1 MRKDW
6 SFYLLLT
13 FFFFRKSW
21 SFFFFRKSL
30 QASRA
35 LAILLFFKKI
45 YSCLFISNCT
55 RKIMSLPILIIY
67 MKNLLVLIYSKLHTK
82 SCDYLYEYFVELIWL
97 ARVFVD
103 LSLLKWEELRID
115 NFFSFGISVPWSVL
129 KQGRKVLS
137 IFKTYL
143 RISLIRQQYKIG
155 FRDELKN
162 PNVIENWNIPFR
174 NNPCSDVTMI
184 SIVPV

>member
-1 MRKDW
+1 M
-6 SFYLLLT
+6 LT
-13 FFFFRKSW
+13 CF
-21 SFFFFRKSL
+21 
-30 QASRA
+30 
-35 LAILLFFKKI
+35 
-45 YSCLFISNCT
+45 
-55 RKIMSLPILIIY
+55 
-67 MKNLLVLIYSKLHTK
+67 KLHEKNHVITYTNNIHEKFTRAYLFKIAHDPK
-82 SCDYLYEYFVELIWL
+82 SCDYLYEYFVELTWL

-115 NFFSFGISVPWSVL
+115 NFFSFEISVPWSVL

-174 NNPCSDVTMI
+174 NNPCSDFIMI